1 MANAGIYIHIP
12 FCRTRCSYCDF
23 ATGAY
28 EHALAET
35 YVSALIREIAAWP
48 EMKVP
53 AAVDTIYLGGGT
65 PSLLTPDQVERILK
79 AVYAQFHVLD
89 GAEITLEINPASV
102 TGAQVDAELSHEKLR
117 RLRTVGINRASFGAQ
132 TFDDR
137 ELKLLGRT
145 HDSGQIG
152 ETFRALRDA
161 GFDNINFDLIAGL
174 PGQSLSGWKRN
185 VAAALQL
192 RPEHLSLYLL
202 DVHEGTPLADQISR
216 GMRPRPDDDLA
227 AEMYSHMIEAVCA
240 AGYEHYEISN
250 FCRPGF
256 NSKHNTKYWAGAP
269 YYGFGN
275 SAHSFDGVSRRWANE
290 RDATNYIDLI
300 ERNQPSITERTDLS
314 EEDLRSE
321 RIFLGLRLMN
331 GISLTD
337 YQKRFGR
344 NLSAEH
350 NGELDRLKE
359 AGLIEM
365 DGDVLKLTTRGAV
378 LSNEVFAAL
387 A

>member
-28 EHALAET
+28 EQALAKR
-35 YVSALIREIAAWP
+35 YVSGLIKEIAAWS
-48 EMKVP
+48 EMKEP
-53 AAVDTIYLGGGT
+53 AAVDTVYFGGGT
-65 PSLLTPDQVERILK
+65 PSLLTAAQVERILK
-79 AVYAQFHVLD
+79 AVYARFHVLE
-89 GAEITLEINPASV
+89 GVEITLEINPASV
-102 TGAQVDAELSHEKLR
+102 TGAQGDAELSHEKLR
-117 RLRTVGINRASFGAQ
+117 HLRTLGINRASFGAQ

-145 HDSGQIG
+145 HDSAQIG

-161 GFDNINFDLIAGL
+161 DFANINFDLIAGL
-174 PGQSLSGWKRN
+174 PGQSLNGWKRN
-185 VAAALQL
+185 VAAALEL

-202 DVHEGTPLADQISR
+202 DVHQGTPLADQISR
-216 GMRPRPDDDLA
+216 GMRPKPDDDLA
-227 AEMYSHMIEAVCA
+227 AEMYAGMIETVCA

-250 FCRPGF
+250 FCLQGF
-256 NSKHNTKYWAGAP
+256 DSKHNTKYWACAP

-275 SAHSFDGVSRRWANE
+275 SAHSFDGVNRRWANE
-290 RDATNYIDLI
+290 RETTNYIELI
-300 ERNQPSITERTDLS
+300 ERNESPITERTELS
-314 EEDLRSE
+314 EEDQRSE
-321 RIFLGLRLMN
+321 AIFLGLRLMN
-331 GISLTD
+331 GISLTS
-337 YQKRFGR
+337 YQERFGR
-344 NLSAEH
+344 DLGAEH
-350 NGELDRLKE
+350 NGEMDRLKE

-365 DGDVLKLTTRGAV
+365 EGDRLKLTSRGAV